1 MRIRKF
7 CSEDKKQV
15 SALISKILREIFKV
29 KPKKVMLDRGLFRK
43 DGVLYI
49 AEDKHKI
56 VGTIG
61 IRKQSNRVA
70 RLNKMYIEKFY
81 RGSGLSQ
88 KLLKKALAFARDKGY
103 RKIIL
108 STTPQM
114 KRAITFYKNNGFVK
128 YRINRHG
135 NQIFFF
141 LLMERLR
148 RIDSKKS

>member
-88 KLLKKALAFARDKGY
+88 KLLKKALAFARD
-103 RKIIL
+103 
-108 STTPQM
+108 
-114 KRAITFYKNNGFVK
+114 
-128 YRINRHG
+128 
-135 NQIFFF
+135 
-141 LLMERLR
+141 
-148 RIDSKKS
+148 